1 VASVGLPQ
9 FSPASF
15 FWAYPLIALRP
26 AALILIRTTS
36 MVLPSARPLESVWVA
51 SPSLNQTSNHVC
63 AEAERCERR
72 LRHAI
77 TARGREHDESP
88 ALFDA
93 ETRTRHCRA
102 PPSNLSARSLQIGIA
117 VAPSLPHRLHRCAGQ
132 MKAPERYRGDFVPKV
147 GGVVLRWMQMRLVL
161 RWRCHS
167 FW

>member
-15 FWAYPLIALRP
+15 FWAYLLIAVRP
-26 AALILIRTTS
+26 AALILVRTTS

-51 SPSLNQTSNHVC
+51 SPSLNQTTNHVC

-102 PPSNLSARSLQIGIA
+102 PPSNLSARSLQFGIA
-117 VAPSLPHRLHRCAGQ
+117 VAPSLPHRLHRMREPNEGTGTLSGRLRAQ
-132 MKAPERYRGDFVPKV
+132 
-147 GGVVLRWMQMRLVL
+147 GGRVVLRWMQMRLVL
-161 RWRCHS
+161 R
-167 FW
+167 